1 MLNNLFRLPK
11 KKKKPQKFHR
21 LALKLLLAIV
31 IWSVFILSFVSS
43 TVAVTFR
50 MENYGLAISEAG
62 NLSKYIYRI
71 SAISF
76 TKNNQA
82 LIQEQEDKFIKTLN
96 KINTLNVYL
105 PFQKNKKNIFQTR
118 LNQINEDFIVFQ
130 AAVKQVQNN
139 QIQQDALLQKTQKL
153 NHKLENFTHW
163 AEKENSQ
170 NIHLL
175 RKTRAF
181 LLSIIILSAVLS
193 FYLLQRFILSPLK
206 TINNGINAIAVGQW
220 HTRTQVASNDEFRL
234 LSDGF
239 NSMAEHLEKTYNNL
253 ENQVTKTTSELN
265 HSNHNWALLYEMT
278 SYLHQKSAQNSV
290 VNDFLYR
297 LIEVVQ
303 ADGGCVHL
311 SDKQSQITTL
321 CQYNIPHSSLL
332 SITEEL
338 KNKKIW
344 EKPYSILNHGTQC
357 LLHFPMHYGNH
368 FLGVLHLLFNK
379 PKTISP
385 IDQHLVQSLSA
396 QLGVTIKNLRLQEQE
411 KQLAV
416 LEERNL
422 MAQGLHDNI
431 AQSLSFLN
439 LQAQMQVKAID
450 QQQWHKA
457 HKNAGF
463 IQEGVQRCYE
473 DVRELLSNF
482 KKPATPQNFMQQ
494 AHKLLA
500 RYREQLKIAIHF
512 SATKEPLLSMEQT
525 QQVVFILQEALSNI
539 RKHAKASCISVSLS
553 EQQGFCMII
562 EDNGQGFDCAKLNCQ
577 QDGQQIG
584 LQIMRERS
592 EKISA
597 QLTIESTIG
606 KGSTIC
612 LLLSQKKEALCA

>member
-1 MLNNLFRLPK
+1 MLNNLFRLPE

-21 LALKLLLAIV
+21 LSLKLLLAIV

-50 MENYGLAISEAG
+50 MENYGLAISEAS

-82 LIQEQEDKFIKTLN
+82 LIQVQENKFIKTLN

-105 PFQKNKKNIFQTR
+105 PFQKNKKNIFQSR
-118 LNQINEDFIVFQ
+118 LNQINEDFIAFQ
-130 AAVKQVQNN
+130 AAVKQVQKN
-139 QIQQDALLQKTQKL
+139 QIQQDVLLQKTQKL
-153 NHKLENFTHW
+153 NHKLENFIHW

-206 TINNGINAIAVGQW
+206 TINNGINAIAAGQW
-220 HTRTQVASNDEFRL
+220 HTRTKVASNDEFRL

-239 NSMAEHLEKTYNNL
+239 NSMAEHLENTYNNL

-278 SYLHQKSAQNSV
+278 AYLHQNSAQDGV

-297 LIEVVQ
+297 LMNIVQ

-311 SDKQSQITTL
+311 ADDQNRVITL
-321 CQYNIPHSSLL
+321 CQHHISPTLL
-332 SITEEL
+332 AQITQQFQET
-338 KNKKIW
+338 KIKKISSSVINRANQW
-344 EKPYSILNHGTQC
+344 
-357 LLHFPMHYGNH
+357 LLHVPIDYGKH
-368 FLGVLHLLFNK
+368 IFGALHLLFNK
-379 PKTISP
+379 PTIISP

-396 QLGVTIKNLRLQEQE
+396 QLGATIKNLRLQEQE

-457 HKNAGF
+457 RRNADF
-463 IQEGVQRCYE
+463 IHDGVQQCYE

-482 KKPATPQNFMQQ
+482 KNPVIPQDFMQQ
-494 AHKLLA
+494 VEQLLA
-500 RYREQLKIAIHF
+500 RYREQLEITIDF
-512 SATKEPLLSMEQT
+512 SSTQEHALSLEQT
-525 QQVVFILQEALSNI
+525 QQVIFILQEALSNI
-539 RKHAKASCISVSLS
+539 RKHAQATWISVSLFHK
-553 EQQGFCMII
+553 QGFGMTI
-562 EDNGQGFDCAKLNCQ
+562 EDNGQGFDYAQTQYRQNRHH
-577 QDGQQIG
+577 IG
-584 LQIMRERS
+584 LHIMRERA
-592 EKISA
+592 EKIAA
-597 QLTIESTIG
+597 QLTIESAVG
-606 KGSTIC
+606 KGSKIT
-612 LLLSQKKEALCA
+612 LFLPESKEISCT